1 MIDRGR
7 LSRRRLLATL
17 ASGGAL
23 VALAGCVESD
33 TGTEADTD
41 ANGTESEPPAA
52 DELDLRETNVVDVG
66 CEATDGGYAFDVTL
80 HHDDD
85 GEEGYANWW
94 QIERLD
100 GTRLGRRELLHAHSE
115 QPFTRSATVA
125 VPDDVAR
132 VSATTARKHLRTL
145 ESAGEVTTSQDGQT
159 TCYRRSETAIVTEH
173 AQSLLAELS
182 PEEIASG
189 IADMKAQ
196 IQEWREEYGVDSP
209 EEFARELDVDD
220 VDRDHGALLTEWQT
234 TRRNLA
240 LAQATLA
247 IGEASNTG
255 HLTDTDTDDEGDS
268 DASIIV

>member
-1 MIDRGR
+1 MSEEMAPAGRMIPDG
-7 LSRRRLLATL
+7 
-17 ASGGAL
+17 
-23 VALAGCVESD
+23 
-33 TGTEADTD
+33 GTEHRDVNDVVEEEWIEETTPFERVYEIIRTTYNPASAGEIAD
-41 ANGTESEPPAA
+41 
-52 DELDLRETNVVDVG
+52 R
-66 CEATDGGYAFDVTL
+66 
-80 HHDDD
+80 
-85 GEEGYANWW
+85 
-94 QIERLD
+94 
-100 GTRLGRRELLHAHSE
+100 
-115 QPFTRSATVA
+115 
-125 VPDDVAR
+125 AR

-189 IADMKAQ
+189 VADMKAQ

-209 EEFARELDVDD
+209 EEFARERDVDD
-220 VDRDHGALLTEWQT
+220 VDSDYGALLTEWQT

-255 HLTDTDTDDEGDS
+255 HLTGTDTDDESDD
-268 DASIIV
+268 DASVVV